1 MARHKIGRTLWDM
14 KFRTTEWEDS
24 LNRRAVIQTMSRAL
38 ALIARRDTESRN
50 SDMVSRA
57 SATSYN
63 RPTLDAKALGEF
75 YFHTLTGR

>member
-14 KFRTTEWEDS
+14 KFRTTEWEES
-24 LNRRAVIQTMSRAL
+24 MNRRAVIQTMSRAL
-38 ALIARRDTESRN
+38 ALKARRATDYMTN
-50 SDMVSRA
+50 MVPRA